1 MCPGAIRISRS
12 DLHRTNERRTIMH
25 ACMRWRGR
33 NNDGWLVDD
42 LKFQNTDR
50 ILHRHPAFPSLE
62 KVLDLA
68 VHVHAIDY
76 PIRDTPPPHNIPSI
90 ITEVQGRRG
99 EAQGIHAIVR
109 SREIPIP

>member
-1 MCPGAIRISRS
+1 
-12 DLHRTNERRTIMH
+12 MH